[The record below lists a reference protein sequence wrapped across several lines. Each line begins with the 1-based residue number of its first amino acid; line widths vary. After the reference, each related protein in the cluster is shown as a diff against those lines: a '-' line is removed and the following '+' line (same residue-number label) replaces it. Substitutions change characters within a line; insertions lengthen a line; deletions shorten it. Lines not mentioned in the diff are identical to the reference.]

1 LIIGVSLL
9 RLRRP
14 ATNAGWSPPN
24 DVQNAITSDFSLFT
38 RLTTLLIVLSPCVND
53 SCETILPP
61 SCVKRTV
68 NALQS
73 SWK

>member
-1 LIIGVSLL
+1 MIGVLL
-9 RLRRP
+9 WRLRSP
-14 ATNAGWSPPN
+14 DTNAGWSAPN
-24 DVQNAITSDFSLFT
+24 DVQNMIASDFSLFT

-53 SCETILPP
+53 SCATILPP
-61 SCVKRTV
+61 SCVKRAV

>member
-1 LIIGVSLL
+1 MIGVSLC
-9 RLRRP
+9 RLRSP
-14 ATNAGWSPPN
+14 DTNAGWSPPN
-24 DVQNAITSDFSLFT
+24 DVQNAIVSAFSLFT
-38 RLTTLLIVLSPCVND
+38 LLTTLLIVLSPCVNA

-68 NALQS
+68 NALQT